1 MKHVMASL
9 HNTANCNKGSRTLFL
24 GLALAAF
31 VLAGAES
38 AWGLQVPP
46 APAAPAP
53 AAKAPAVPAAAAEAP
68 AAKGSEKPTLAASR
82 LLAVSIPKLA
92 AVLLFA
98 ALVFYICNWT
108 FLDARFVSTD
118 RLKWGLLVL
127 GGGLAGLA
135 SALLVP
141 VIYAGLPLGLILFG
155 GTSVAYAVHRNTLVT
170 PPLRVLT
177 GAHVVRIRRRLFGST
192 PAEEAETGPM
202 TGVGRQILFMGLDD
216 LPINAEAGSTAER
229 QALGEVERVLH
240 NGIVR
245 RASLV
250 AYIAKPTK
258 GEVKYRI
265 SGETRAAEDV
275 ERPAADHFCTLVKR
289 IAGLDPAETRKPQEG
304 RVRAIVAAQPFELR
318 IKTAGTVKG
327 EQVVV
332 RIIDVATSQL
342 KLDELGFSEGALA
355 ALQEALA
362 VRPGLVILSGPQDS
376 GLTTTIHACLR
387 HFDRYVNN
395 VVVFESHADVEVEN
409 VQHVVVNQEDG
420 PAATAEVR
428 SRIRMEPDVVAFDS
442 VALPEIAALLAE
454 ASKEH
459 TVLVGIRAAD
469 AVQAM
474 TRLTALLASG
484 EALADRLQAVVNQ
497 RVVRLLCPDCKEAY
511 RPNPDFLRKANLGA
525 ARVDTLY
532 RPPTRLTSNEGK
544 PQVCPKC
551 NDERY
556 IGRMGLFEVMPID
569 AVARE
574 MIGRGDSAADVR
586 AYIRKSGLRNLQEE
600 GLQMVIEGRTSIEE
614 VLRAVKQAT

>member
-1 MKHVMASL
+1 MVTQKRDHATRRSTL
-9 HNTANCNKGSRTLFL
+9 KGSRTLFL

-38 AWGLQVPP
+38 AWGLQAPP

-53 AAKAPAVPAAAAEAP
+53 AAKAPTVPAAAAEAP

-82 LLAVSIPKLA
+82 LLAVSIPKLV

-141 VIYAGLPLGLILFG
+141 VIYAGLPLGMILFG
-155 GTSVAYAVHRNTLVT
+155 GASVAYAVHRNTLVT

-177 GAHVVRIRRRLFGST
+177 GAHLVRLRRRFFGST

-216 LPINAEAGSTAER
+216 LPINVQAGSPAER
-229 QALGEVERVLH
+229 QALSEVERVLH
-240 NGIVR
+240 DGIVR

-250 AYIAKPTK
+250 AYIAKPAK

-275 ERPAADHFCTLVKR
+275 DRPAADHFCTLVKR

-304 RVRAIVAAQPFELR
+304 RVRAIVATQPFELR

-327 EQVVV
+327 EQVAV

-395 VVVFESHADVEVEN
+395 VVVFEPHADVEVEN

-428 SRIRMEPDVVAFDS
+428 SRIRMEPDVVAFDA

-474 TRLTALLASG
+474 TRLTTLLGSAQ
-484 EALADRLQAVVNQ
+484 ALADRLQAVVNQ

-556 IGRMGLFEVMPID
+556 IGRTGLFEVMPID